1 MPWFRRKSR
10 KGSSNLTPP
19 LIKTK
24 KGIKES
30 ISSSTIDNA
39 KRIQSLLDNKQEY
52 YTKLKVCE
60 EKFKVCEEKFKVCEE
75 KLKVCEEKL
84 KVCEEN
90 NKQYEKYIDSIE
102 KYREKLTKYKDSK
115 KIIPRQENNTNN
127 SYRKKVNNQAEKYK
141 YSIPE
146 PNLPP
151 PMLPPML
158 PPRNYNINNVM
169 LSSSSRNEN
178 NFADNGS

>member
-1 MPWFRRKSR
+1 MPLFKLTR
-10 KGSSNLTPP
+10 KGSHTLNPN
-19 LIKTK
+19 TK
-24 KGIKES
+24 KKTSKLPFTKEQ
-30 ISSSTIDNA
+30 ISSPNIDNA

-52 YTKLKVCE
+52 YTKL
-60 EKFKVCEEKFKVCEE
+60 KVCEEKFKVCEE

-151 PMLPPML
+151 PMLPP
-158 PPRNYNINNVM
+158 RNYNINNVM
-169 LSSSSRNEN
+169 LREYLNSTNIFDN
-178 NFADNGS
+178 DNGPEEAND